1 MRWRGNQAASR
12 KSNNLLQ
19 GGEPRAKPW
28 AFSLHFV
35 AAFSTARSSGPN
47 LAGSWCWL
55 TKQETPSEPPGHC
68 STPWD
73 HFQEPILHSQGRLSL
88 PGTSPHI
95 HFCFKVVVFFPKK
108 YFYVRTN
115 LTQVLDQLKTFR
127 LMQSKMLYFVYKLIS
142 QSYLPHLYKHRQ
154 ANSTTCKR

>member
-19 GGEPRAKPW
+19 GGGPGAKPW
-28 AFSLHFV
+28 ALSLHFV
-35 AAFSTARSSGPN
+35 AASSTARSSGPN
-47 LAGSWCWL
+47 LAGSWCRL

-95 HFCFKVVVFFPKK
+95 HFCFKVVVFFPQEIFLCAHKSDSGFGSAQNILFDAK
-108 YFYVRTN
+108 QNVVFC
-115 LTQVLDQLKTFR
+115 L
-127 LMQSKMLYFVYKLIS
+127 
-142 QSYLPHLYKHRQ
+142 Q
-154 ANSTTCKR
+154 AN